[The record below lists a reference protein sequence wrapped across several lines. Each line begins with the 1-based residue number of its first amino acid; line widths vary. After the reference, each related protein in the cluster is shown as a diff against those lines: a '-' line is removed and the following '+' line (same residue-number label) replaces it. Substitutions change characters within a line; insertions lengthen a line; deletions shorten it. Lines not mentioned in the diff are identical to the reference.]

1 MGARSFRRVIR
12 GMLLCAV
19 ACAPCAVLAS
29 PILVSSVVSLD
40 DPVYGNAGPD
50 LVTVG
55 PLPSIQYGDATN
67 IGQTVLL
74 PGEYI
79 DVGPTSLI
87 YHVEGGVGAPDCP
100 TAGYSCTGYGAG
112 ASYNFTDLVFSD
124 PHAFIEGV
132 SVILTDATGI
142 SLGDGVSF
150 TADSVSMGVGFGQLG
165 IVSNNNG
172 SQDFGTIEIDLTLG
186 DHVVNPVP
194 EPATGGMFAI
204 GLLYVLG
211 RVRRR
216 R

>member
-1 MGARSFRRVIR
+1 MGNANWFHRVIR
-12 GMLLCAV
+12 SVSLCAV

-29 PILVSSVVSLD
+29 PVLVSSVVTLH
-40 DPVYGNAGPD
+40 DPIYGNAGPD
-50 LVTVG
+50 TVTVG
-55 PLPSIQYGDATN
+55 PLPSIQYGDSTN
-67 IGQTVLL
+67 IGSTVLL

-100 TAGYSCTGYGAG
+100 SAGYSCTGYGTG
-112 ASYNFTDLVFSD
+112 ASYDFTNLVFSD
-124 PHAFIEGV
+124 PDTFIEGV
-132 SVILTDATGI
+132 SVTLTDATGI

-150 TADSVSMGVGFGQLG
+150 TPHSVSIEVGFGQLG

-172 SQDFGTIEIDLTLG
+172 TPDFGTIEVDLTLG
-186 DHVVNPVP
+186 GGVIPVA
-194 EPATGGMFAI
+194 EPATSALFAL
-204 GLLYVLG
+204 GLLSMLG